1 MPSKPKA
8 SSETRKKASSVTP
21 EALASEG
28 GSVASGASQDNGDMV
43 ASAKAA
49 PAKAAPAK
57 AAPVKAAPA
66 KAAPAK
72 AAPTKAAPAK
82 AAPAKAAPAKA
93 EPAKAEPAKA
103 EPAKPATT
111 KAAPAKPATTKAAAT
126 KAAPAKSEP
135 AVAAPQPVIAPAAPA
150 LAALAPKTVLVTG
163 ATGFVGGHVVRALKA
178 QGFRVRVLV
187 RSRARL
193 DKITGFYDEVV
204 EGDLSDEP
212 SLLGCCDGVDAV
224 IHSACAVAATFDSGS
239 DAEAA
244 FLRVN
249 RDGTAALAREVLRH
263 PGLRLVHVSSTAAM
277 GPPQTPVVTEDSP
290 CDPRTPYQRSKRAA
304 EELLLQLHD
313 DHGLNVVM
321 IRPCV
326 VAGQGKE
333 KSELLTLLRIARFGV
348 LPLPSGTETL
358 TKPMIHISDLVAALL
373 AGIDRGTPGS
383 IYFVHSGANH
393 TLGDIINAAARVWG
407 RRRGYF
413 TVPVQLLSLAATG
426 LDAVRDVWPSF
437 NPPLTRDRLRLLT
450 MDRRIDTARAQQ
462 ELGFRAQ
469 HTDAFEMLRETWQ
482 GYRDAGVL

>member
-8 SSETRKKASSVTP
+8 SSDTQTSRKKATRANP
-21 EALASEG
+21 EALAAEAVST
-28 GSVASGASQDNGDMV
+28 ASDTSPA
-43 ASAKAA
+43 AAPPAAAPTKAA
-49 PAKAAPAK
+49 PPAAAPT
-57 AAPVKAAPA
+57 
-66 KAAPAK
+66 K
-72 AAPTKAAPAK
+72 AAPTKAAP
-82 AAPAKAAPAKA
+82 
-93 EPAKAEPAKA
+93 
-103 EPAKPATT
+103 T
-111 KAAPAKPATTKAAAT
+111 KAAPT
-126 KAAPAKSEP
+126 KAAPTK
-135 AVAAPQPVIAPAAPA
+135 AAPPAAAPTKAAPTKAAPTKAAPSKAAPGSVASAPSQPA
-150 LAALAPKTVLVTG
+150 AAPPPAGSAALAPKTVLVTG
-163 ATGFVGGHVVRALKA
+163 ATGFVGGHIVRALKA
-178 QGFRVRVLV
+178 QGYRVRVLV

-193 DKITGFYDEVV
+193 DKISGFYDEVV

-212 SLLGCCDGVDAV
+212 SLRGCCDGVQAV
-224 IHSACAVAATFDSGS
+224 IHSACAVAGTFDSGS

-304 EELLLQLHD
+304 EEILLQLYE

-333 KSELLTLLRIARFGV
+333 KSELLTLLRIARFGI
-348 LPLPSGTETL
+348 LPLPSGTEKL

-407 RRRGYF
+407 RSRGYC

-426 LDAVRDVWPSF
+426 LDAVREWVPRF

-450 MDRRIDTARAQQ
+450 MDRRI
-462 ELGFRAQ
+462 
-469 HTDAFEMLRETWQ
+469 
-482 GYRDAGVL
+482 